1 MIKANKNIFP
11 CTILEIQFV
20 SYISKVGC
28 HISSLKKILRKNI
41 SNSNDDMNVGFIEF
55 EETGQGFNALF
66 FLVEFLTDRL
76 IIWQFWQNT
85 KYIEDN
91 IIRSREKFNKSCP
104 GIKTVTFKED
114 FIRLFLY
121 SKMSITGSKL
131 YHKLNTK
138 TWIVFIIPNT

>member
-20 SYISKVGC
+20 SYISQVGC

-76 IIWQFWQNT
+76 II
-85 KYIEDN
+85 
-91 IIRSREKFNKSCP
+91 
-104 GIKTVTFKED
+104 
-114 FIRLFLY
+114 
-121 SKMSITGSKL
+121 
-131 YHKLNTK
+131 
-138 TWIVFIIPNT
+138 